1 MKLIQENTVKSVRY
15 FLLFFQ
21 EKLDKLKLLK
31 NQTMLVGQINVR
43 MNQNAFKMILNINA
57 SVKTKVTLEN
67 IAKIVKFILKNSF

>member
-1 MKLIQENTVKSVRY
+1 
-15 FLLFFQ
+15 
-21 EKLDKLKLLK
+21 
-31 NQTMLVGQINVR
+31 MLVGQINVR